1 MLLQVGLNQNGVLY
15 TNSFVL
21 SHFFFLLQNF
31 LERRIIDEK
40 KALNKE
46 MMKMITPSS
55 ELLIYFFTYN
65 IINK

>member
-1 MLLQVGLNQNGVLY
+1 MSRDLE
-15 TNSFVL
+15 SRK
-21 SHFFFLLQNF
+21 
-31 LERRIIDEK
+31 ERRIIDEK

-46 MMKMITPSS
+46 MMKMITPSN